1 MNVDGFSTT
10 ALQLLC
16 ASPRIQTVGFGYI
29 GPVSRRRRQ
38 RRRDYRIYEGGTDL
52 RCRIK
57 EHPYED
63 DFPGMRTKCDVHLF
77 TLSHAP
83 EAHYVKLTP
92 LILASSGHRPDRLSP
107 EIRVLETEIA
117 CQTLECGY

>member
-16 ASPRIQTVGFGYI
+16 ASRIQTVGFGYI

-57 EHPYED
+57 EHPYD
-63 DFPGMRTKCDVHLF
+63 DESPG
-77 TLSHAP
+77 
-83 EAHYVKLTP
+83 
-92 LILASSGHRPDRLSP
+92 
-107 EIRVLETEIA
+107 
-117 CQTLECGY
+117 